1 MERLDWP
8 FRGTEAL
15 AAGIVTPHRLR
26 TEFAKIHRDVYV
38 RRGQM
43 LTPVT
48 RAVAAWLW
56 SGRAATVAGLS
67 AAALHRTAWID
78 HWLPA
83 ELNRRSR
90 DKTAGIILH
99 SDTLWDD
106 ETCVR
111 DGIRMTTPARTAFDL
126 GRRKGLINAVI
137 RLDALANATELKVA
151 DVEVLA
157 DRHRGARGLV
167 QLRRMLPMV
176 DGGAESP
183 YETRTRLALVAGG
196 LPRPRTQI
204 EPERVGCGVSPHR
217 YGLGGM
223 AGRCGIRR
231 RPPLDRC
238 GTTDAGYRSTG
249 RPRGPRLEDRPRQRR
264 LAARSAWCRRRT
276 HPPRIARRWL
286 PDLTGVER
294 RVVGSQMPFSARELD
309 VRRWRRERLCAVTG
323 GHPFGRERRPGR
335 VAIAEG
341 PAAQRFSAVRR

>member
-204 EPERVGCGVSPHR
+204 EVLNEWGAV
-217 YGLGGM
+217 
-223 AGRCGIRR
+223 
-231 RPPLDRC
+231 
-238 GTTDAGYRSTG
+238 
-249 RPRGPRLEDRPRQRR
+249 
-264 LAARSAWCRRRT
+264 LA
-276 HPPRIARRWL
+276 RIDMGWEEWQV
-286 PDLTGVER
+286 GVEFD
-294 RVVGSQMPFSARELD
+294 GAHHWTD
-309 VRRWRRERLCAVTG
+309 
-323 GHPFGRERRPGR
+323 
-335 VAIAEG
+335 
-341 PAAQRFSAVRR
+341 AAQRTRDIDRLADLEARGWKIVRVSADLLRDRPGVVVARTRRALRAAGCPI

>member
-1 MERLDWP
+1 MRMERLDWP

-67 AAALHRTAWID
+67 AAALLRTAWID

-106 ETCVR
+106 ETCLR

-204 EPERVGCGVSPHR
+204 EVLNEWGAV
-217 YGLGGM
+217 
-223 AGRCGIRR
+223 
-231 RPPLDRC
+231 
-238 GTTDAGYRSTG
+238 
-249 RPRGPRLEDRPRQRR
+249 
-264 LAARSAWCRRRT
+264 LA
-276 HPPRIARRWL
+276 RIDMGWEEWQV
-286 PDLTGVER
+286 GVEFD
-294 RVVGSQMPFSARELD
+294 GAHHWTD
-309 VRRWRRERLCAVTG
+309 
-323 GHPFGRERRPGR
+323 
-335 VAIAEG
+335 
-341 PAAQRFSAVRR
+341 AAQRTRDIDRLADLEARGWKIVRVSADLLRDRPGVVVARTRRALRAAGCPI